1 MNSRADGSFA
11 IGSMVIPPAE
21 ELLTECTANIK
32 VEDKDVAIFIA
43 EQMGLT
49 PYMELN
55 VHDDDICWRASFTT
69 QGAAIRFGDAFA
81 EKAVPCENCEHG
93 LLTSIYD
100 DEPSDCRHCAT
111 STWLPVE
118 RCHKGHAGMLR
129 DIDGVDGC
137 IVCDDLRS
145 V

>member
-1 MNSRADGSFA
+1 MNARSDGSYV
-11 IGSMVIPPAE
+11 IGDMVIPPAE
-21 ELLTECTANIK
+21 EDLTECTTNIK
-32 VEDKDVAIFIA
+32 VEDAGVARFIA
-43 EQMGLT
+43 EQMGLV

-55 VHDDDICWRASFTT
+55 VHDNDICWRASFTSE
-69 QGAAIRFGDAFA
+69 GAAIRFRNAFA
-81 EKAVPCENCEHG
+81 EKAIPCENCDDG
-93 LLTSIYD
+93 IVTSLYD
-100 DEPSDCRHCAT
+100 DPEVCRHCSE

-137 IVCDDLRS
+137 IVCDDLES